1 MAVAQ
6 LDVSQ
11 LSSFC
16 SLPQQSIDTLL
27 DAPTA
32 GLVRTVLENIS
43 VKIQEYNELASEKLK
58 LGVELENA
66 VRGGETKSR
75 VLKGTIDK
83 GLKDASDLRQKLQ
96 VEETARASVETELE
110 NLRASTS
117 ATTSELSTLRTRVTS
132 LESSNRDTLSLLES
146 KTTAHDNLA
155 QELTAQHQK
164 TVELRREVSILEQSV
179 QSANAASTSAQ
190 FHKQGLQQEIE
201 SLKRNN
207 EWLDKELKTKS
218 GEYTKYRKEKSLRI
232 NELQRQF
239 DEATSTIDAANRT
252 EVTLRRRLDELSQ
265 KADDSFTRIQQL
277 QEDAAKRDESFQVE
291 LDAAN
296 RLTELTRNSANTE
309 RQRQQDLFAQL
320 ESAKEEASEQLGRLS
335 AELETEHR
343 EREGADAKIAELE
356 VQVEQLQADLSILQ
370 SQASIHN
377 ASHQGAN
384 GYAPSTPLRG
394 ASSPLASPTPSRFK
408 GGLSITQMYSS
419 YNDLKSELEAEKR
432 RSEKLTSTLDD
443 MVQDLE
449 TEQPEI
455 EELRADHIRLETE
468 VAEMSSLVEII
479 GKERDQ
485 ALKGAKKWEGH
496 LEAKVKEGEVLRQQ
510 LRDLSSQV
518 KVFLMEVHLRDQGI
532 DALGADDRAHLE
544 RLAQGQADGEAMEGT
559 TATDRLISENLVT
572 FRNISEL
579 QEQNANLLRIT
590 REIGERMEH
599 EEAVQKQSKRTR
611 DWDDL
616 QQKYERC
623 KDEIKSLMTQS
634 SSYIRERDMFRR
646 MLSHRGQLPSGT
658 DATSLFGESANGDAQ
673 PKTPTPAGVM
683 NSIEDSP
690 TIREIADYAK
700 LCKDIQAHFDAYR
713 NEAATDRSTLKE
725 QVDGLSKANGEL
737 RSEVVR
743 NSSQVTLA
751 HERYEM
757 LQGNYLML
765 KTENAELQKRSQA
778 LSDSAAKQD
787 LRVQQVAE
795 ELVEAKGLADS
806 MRNETANLKAEKEFW
821 KTIEKRIT
829 EDNENLLNE
838 RGRLNGL
845 NANLQ
850 NLLNEREHSDTEA
863 RRRLQTQ
870 VDSLEKELQATKSK
884 LSEEVDENKRS
895 AQRREYD
902 HEQSQKRID
911 DLVSSLGTTR
921 EELVAART
929 TGDHLSARVEE
940 LTIELRSAEERVN
953 VLQPAL
959 SGRPNNND
967 GKLLQHQS
975 LDGEDSNLS
984 KEQELRV
991 QVSELKRDL
1000 DLARSELENVKG
1012 QVEQYKA
1019 ISQAS
1024 EEELL
1029 SLNETQD
1036 LYRQETD
1043 KLVEGKESKIRE
1055 LEQRIEDTSSE
1066 LASTNVEL
1074 SSLRNAQAEN
1084 GRRLEEYKKAFE
1096 AELAQLKD
1104 QDDRHAAAAQ
1114 FYQEDLKIQ
1123 ADIAQQAQQN
1133 YENELVK
1140 HADAAKAL
1148 QKVRSDHNE
1157 LKLEMKALKTDAESA
1172 RKSLNQSEDSWA
1184 ESREGYG
1191 REIAELKTGREN
1203 LTAQNNHLHQQIET
1217 FSAQIANLKRHPSSG
1232 DEGPSEDIPTSGL
1245 DNLQEVIKYLRREK
1259 EIVDVQL
1266 ELSAQEGKR
1275 LKQQLDYSQSQL
1287 DDTRLRLS
1295 QQRRLEA
1302 DNERS
1307 SLDHHKLVDT
1317 INELN
1322 TFRESSV
1329 TLRAET
1335 RSAQSALVARTKE
1348 VEELKAQIEPLQA
1361 EVLQLKNERE
1371 TQDGEMKLL
1380 KENSDRWQQRAQNV
1394 LQKYDRV
1401 DPAELEALKEQLKSL
1416 EAERDE
1422 LLSANRILEGQ
1433 ADNASS
1439 QLVQVQEQSN
1449 EKIETM
1455 RTKLAEQYKARSRQL
1470 SDRIK
1475 EKDTALQTAVTEKES
1490 FGHRLAA
1497 LSGLQTELETTRAER
1512 DAAVEKATAQNAIVD
1527 SNTRD
1532 GSEEG
1537 QVEEEV
1543 TSKLDSRDQQ
1553 EKLTAAEMRA
1563 NEAASESAN
1572 IRSQLDMSR
1581 SRIAELELQ
1590 IKQMQESIDA
1600 STTELVHLRMQQQ
1613 QPMPAN
1619 SEAEARMSSLL
1630 ADLAQAQQDAEELR
1644 TNASINAAVSTAPTE
1659 SGSKSVAEQV
1669 AEHVE
1674 AVRVELESRHD
1685 ERVRQNDEILEK
1697 RTNTMKTQLSK
1708 KLTDGKAQLRQSL
1721 TAEHEQALQAIKTDH
1736 EQEMGRLQARHKDEI
1751 EELRLSADSKF
1762 ARLRDEWNKEHQA
1775 KQTTNVDTKVKD
1787 EGQTPRGQWQ
1797 PSEDEARAL
1806 IQSNEI
1812 VRSIVKK
1819 NIGIHVNKAKEELST
1834 QLNHDHEKAM
1844 TERVTEIQ
1852 NKANTAKEHAVL
1864 MEGKKSAV
1872 QINMA
1877 NNKARM
1883 LQFKVDIIQK
1893 AAQDTPLKP
1902 VEEVWL
1908 AAKDAKP
1915 PPVTLQQAQQP
1926 QQDINKAQ
1934 KAPLTSTFGQPTPIV
1949 ENPAQRGPTN
1959 TQGQS
1964 SGISVFGRPTPAAAA
1979 ASGRQSPTQQGSTNA
1994 QGQLSGVVTFG
2005 QPTPAVGA
2013 PQAVAPSG
2021 GQSPPERPPQAQ
2033 LQPSNNPRRPQAAMV
2048 MSPQPGS
2055 NPPQGPAQGFT
2066 NHHPNAGT
2074 GPGALRGLQQ
2084 SGLPVA
2090 RGGSMRGNPISRGRG
2105 SAVSRGGPQALD
2117 TSRSQG
2123 QQAGRGSPS
2132 SAGLNAGARQFIPG
2146 NKRPRD
2152 DGQEGG
2158 DGGNGKRIR
2167 GGGPS

>member
-1 MAVAQ
+1 M
-6 LDVSQ
+6 
-11 LSSFC
+11 
-16 SLPQQSIDTLL
+16 
-27 DAPTA
+27 
-32 GLVRTVLENIS
+32 
-43 VKIQEYNELASEKLK
+43 
-58 LGVELENA
+58 
-66 VRGGETKSR
+66 
-75 VLKGTIDK
+75 
-83 GLKDASDLRQKLQ
+83 
-96 VEETARASVETELE
+96 ETELE
-110 NLRASTS
+110 NLRTSTS
-117 ATTSELSTLRTRVTS
+117 TTTSELSTLRTRITS

-155 QELTAQHQK
+155 QELNAQHQK
-164 TVELRREVSILEQSV
+164 TVELRREVSNLEQSV
-179 QSANAASTSAQ
+179 QSANAASTSAR
-190 FHKQGLQQEIE
+190 FHEQGLQQEIE

-232 NELQRQF
+232 TELQRQY

-252 EVTLRRRLDELSQ
+252 ETTLRRRLEELSQ
-265 KADDSFTRIQQL
+265 KADDSFNRIQQL
-277 QEDAAKRDESFQVE
+277 QEDAAKRDESFRLE

-309 RQRQQDLFAQL
+309 RERHQDLFAQL
-320 ESAKEEASEQLGRLS
+320 ESAKENASEQVGRLS
-335 AELETEHR
+335 AELDTEHG

-356 VQVEQLQADLSILQ
+356 VQVEQLQADLSTLQ

-377 ASHQGAN
+377 ASHQGTN
-384 GYAPSTPLRG
+384 GYGPSTPQV
-394 ASSPLASPTPSRFK
+394 SPSPSRFK

-419 YNDLKSELEAEKR
+419 YNDLKGELEAEKR

-455 EELRADHIRLETE
+455 EELRADHIRLESE

-485 ALKGAKKWEGH
+485 ALKGAKKWEGS
-496 LEAKVKEGEVLRQQ
+496 LDAKVKEGEVLRQQ

-518 KVFLMEVHLRDQGI
+518 KVFLMEVHLRDQGLSDL
-532 DALGADDRAHLE
+532 DADGRAHLE

-579 QEQNANLLRIT
+579 QEQNTSLLRIT

-599 EEAVQKQSKRTR
+599 EEAVQKQSERTR

-646 MLSHRGQLPSGT
+646 MLSHRGQLPPGT
-658 DATSLFGESANGDAQ
+658 DATSIYGESVNGEAQ

-683 NSIEDSP
+683 NSIEDSQ
-690 TIREIADYAK
+690 TTRDLADYAK
-700 LCKDIQAHFDAYR
+700 LYKEIQTHFDAYR
-713 NEAATDRSTLKE
+713 NEAATDRSTLNE
-725 QVDGLSKANGEL
+725 QVDGLSKVNGEL

-765 KTENAELQKRSQA
+765 KNENTELQKRLQA

-795 ELVEAKGLADS
+795 DLVEAKGLADS
-806 MRNETANLKAEKEFW
+806 MRNETANLKAEKDFW

-829 EDNENLLNE
+829 EDNENLLDE
-838 RGRLNGL
+838 RGRLNAL

-863 RRRLQTQ
+863 RRRLQVQ
-870 VDSLEKELQATKSK
+870 ADNLEKELQATKNK
-884 LSEEVDENKRS
+884 LSDEVEENKRS

-911 DLVSSLGTTR
+911 DLVSSLGNTR
-921 EELVAART
+921 EELVAAKT
-929 TGDHLSARVEE
+929 TRDHLSTRVDE

-953 VLQPAL
+953 VLQQAP
-959 SGRPNNND
+959 SRHPNSTEGD
-967 GKLLQHQS
+967 LTQRQS
-975 LDGEDSNLS
+975 PSGEDSNLS
-984 KEQELRV
+984 KEQELKV

-1000 DLARSELENVKG
+1000 DLARSELENLKG

-1043 KLVEGKESKIRE
+1043 KLIEEKDSKIKE
-1055 LEQRIEDTSSE
+1055 LEKRSEDTSSE
-1066 LASTNVEL
+1066 LASTDSEL

-1084 GRRLEEYKKAFE
+1084 GRRLEEHNKRFE

-1114 FYQEDLKIQ
+1114 FYQEDLKVQ
-1123 ADIAQQAQQN
+1123 ADIAQQAQQS

-1148 QKVRSDHNE
+1148 QKVRSDYNE
-1157 LKLEMKALKTDAESA
+1157 LKLEIIASKTDADSA
-1172 RKSLNQSEDSWA
+1172 RKSLKQSEDSWA
-1184 ESREGYG
+1184 ESREGYK
-1191 REIAELKTGREN
+1191 RELAELKTGREN
-1203 LTAQNNHLHQQIET
+1203 LKAQNNYLHQQIET
-1217 FSAQIANLKRHPSSG
+1217 FSAQIASLKKHPPSS

-1275 LKQQLDYSQSQL
+1275 LKQQLDYAQSQL

-1307 SLDHHKLVDT
+1307 NLDQRKLIDT

-1335 RSAQSALVARTKE
+1335 RQAQSTLFARAKE
-1348 VEELKAQIEPLQA
+1348 VEGLKAQIEPFQA
-1361 EVLQLKNERE
+1361 EILELKNERE

-1401 DPAELEALKEQLKSL
+1401 DPAELEALKEELKSL

-1422 LLSANRILEGQ
+1422 LVSANQGLQGQ
-1433 ADNASS
+1433 VDNASG
-1439 QLVQVQEQSN
+1439 QITQAQEQSN

-1455 RTKLAEQYKARSRQL
+1455 RSKLAEQFKARSRQL

-1475 EKDTALQTAVTEKES
+1475 EKDNALQTAVTEKES
-1490 FGHRLAA
+1490 FEHRLAA
-1497 LSGLQTELETTRAER
+1497 LSGLQAELETTRAQR
-1512 DAAVEKATAQNAIVD
+1512 DAAVDKASAQKATVD
-1527 SNTRD
+1527 SNARG

-1543 TSKLDSRDQQ
+1543 TSKPDLQGQQ
-1553 EKLTAAEMRA
+1553 EAAAEMRA

-1572 IRSQLDMSR
+1572 IRSQLVVSR
-1581 SRIAELELQ
+1581 SRIGELELQ
-1590 IKQMQESIDA
+1590 I
-1600 STTELVHLRMQQQ
+1600 
-1613 QPMPAN
+1613 
-1619 SEAEARMSSLL
+1619 
-1630 ADLAQAQQDAEELR
+1630 
-1644 TNASINAAVSTAPTE
+1644 VSTE
-1659 SGSKSVAEQV
+1659 V
-1669 AEHVE
+1669 
-1674 AVRVELESRHD
+1674 
-1685 ERVRQNDEILEK
+1685 
-1697 RTNTMKTQLSK
+1697 
-1708 KLTDGKAQLRQSL
+1708 
-1721 TAEHEQALQAIKTDH
+1721 
-1736 EQEMGRLQARHKDEI
+1736 
-1751 EELRLSADSKF
+1751 
-1762 ARLRDEWNKEHQA
+1762 
-1775 KQTTNVDTKVKD
+1775 
-1787 EGQTPRGQWQ
+1787 
-1797 PSEDEARAL
+1797 SE
-1806 IQSNEI
+1806 
-1812 VRSIVKK
+1812 
-1819 NIGIHVNKAKEELST
+1819 
-1834 QLNHDHEKAM
+1834 
-1844 TERVTEIQ
+1844 
-1852 NKANTAKEHAVL
+1852 
-1864 MEGKKSAV
+1864 
-1872 QINMA
+1872 
-1877 NNKARM
+1877 
-1883 LQFKVDIIQK
+1883 
-1893 AAQDTPLKP
+1893 
-1902 VEEVWL
+1902 
-1908 AAKDAKP
+1908 
-1915 PPVTLQQAQQP
+1915 
-1926 QQDINKAQ
+1926 
-1934 KAPLTSTFGQPTPIV
+1934 
-1949 ENPAQRGPTN
+1949 
-1959 TQGQS
+1959 
-1964 SGISVFGRPTPAAAA
+1964 
-1979 ASGRQSPTQQGSTNA
+1979 
-1994 QGQLSGVVTFG
+1994 
-2005 QPTPAVGA
+2005 
-2013 PQAVAPSG
+2013 
-2021 GQSPPERPPQAQ
+2021 
-2033 LQPSNNPRRPQAAMV
+2033 
-2048 MSPQPGS
+2048 
-2055 NPPQGPAQGFT
+2055 
-2066 NHHPNAGT
+2066 
-2074 GPGALRGLQQ
+2074 
-2084 SGLPVA
+2084 
-2090 RGGSMRGNPISRGRG
+2090 
-2105 SAVSRGGPQALD
+2105 
-2117 TSRSQG
+2117 
-2123 QQAGRGSPS
+2123 
-2132 SAGLNAGARQFIPG
+2132 
-2146 NKRPRD
+2146 
-2152 DGQEGG
+2152 
-2158 DGGNGKRIR
+2158 
-2167 GGGPS
+2167 